1 MPRARPLPRNEW
13 TFLEISSP
21 MTGKFASAEAWMA
34 SCSSGLLRKSMP
46 SSVTR
51 TSMSGNRDRKP

>member
-1 MPRARPLPRNEW
+1 MPRRDRSHAMEW

-34 SCSSGLLRKSMP
+34 SCSSGLVCKSMP
-46 SSVTR
+46 SRVTR